1 MNVRIQRKNM
11 AYLERSLSSSVV
23 MATVLFMMARTVAPG
38 VARGDESASQG
49 TVPEYHPVLYEPDQL
64 IKTIQRK
71 NFLKAHRFELT
82 VFGGGETIDPFINH
96 WVGGVNGTYHL
107 TEVFAVEWLAAYSPF
122 ISKIAAMFS
131 DFPANSYDLDLTD
144 LTIELKET
152 ASVAPRSSKMRYYGH
167 AGVVYSPLYGKF
179 AFMSRKIVNFDIY
192 FISGCGFVR
201 TLDIAADVAEETQL
215 SETANQTHFATNFG
229 FGFRVAFNRWM
240 AIRLDG
246 REYFYIESVTA
257 GDNPAYAEELLSLKY
272 YFIVQT
278 GLSFFFP
285 TSWR

>member
-1 MNVRIQRKNM
+1 M
-11 AYLERSLSSSVV
+11 SSHSRTKIPVV
-23 MATVLFMMARTVAPG
+23 VALILVSGVDTVLAPGTVVAGEVSPEQSPVAP
-38 VARGDESASQG
+38 ARIRS
-49 TVPEYHPVLYEPDQL
+49 YEEGQL

-82 VFGGGETIDPFINH
+82 AFAGGETIDPFINH
-96 WVGGVNGTYHL
+96 WVGGLNGTYHV
-107 TEVFAVEWLAAYSPF
+107 TEVFAFEGVLAYSPF
-122 ISKIAAMFS
+122 ISNIAGSIFGT
-131 DFPANSYDLDLTD
+131 PVTNYDLDLKD
-144 LTIELKET
+144 LTLELKET
-152 ASVAPRSSKMRYYGH
+152 ASVTPRSSKMRFYGH
-167 AGVVYSPLYGKF
+167 TGVVYSPLYGKF

-192 FISGCGFVR
+192 FMSGFGFVR
-201 TLDIAADVAEETQL
+201 TMDLAADVSDDTMV
-215 SETANQTHFATNFG
+215 SDTVHQTHFATDFG

-246 REYFYIESVTA
+246 REYFYIESVTT

-285 TSWR
+285 TTWR

>member
-1 MNVRIQRKNM
+1 MNVRTQRKNM
-11 AYLERSLSSSVV
+11 SNLERTLFPVAGAALALSLGGL
-23 MATVLFMMARTVAPG
+23 ALAPG
-38 VARGDESASQG
+38 ASWG
-49 TVPEYHPVLYEPDQL
+49 ADPETQKAAPVYHPISYEPGQL

-82 VFGGGETIDPFINH
+82 AFGGGETIDPFINH
-96 WVGGVNGTYHL
+96 WVGGLNGTYHV
-107 TEVFAVEWLAAYSPF
+107 TEVFAFEGLLAYSPF
-122 ISKIAAMFS
+122 ISNIAASIFGM
-131 DFPANSYDLDLTD
+131 PITNYDLDLKD

-192 FISGCGFVR
+192 FMSGCGFVR
-201 TLDIAADVAEETQL
+201 TTDIAADVADESQQSDTVD
-215 SETANQTHFATNFG
+215 QTHFATNFG

-257 GDNPAYAEELLSLKY
+257 GDSPAYAEELLSLKY

-285 TSWR
+285 TTWR

>member
-1 MNVRIQRKNM
+1 MS
-11 AYLERSLSSSVV
+11 YLERRVARLLVASVLV
-23 MATVLFMMARTVAPG
+23 WGVCSATVPAAARAAEGTVEKLPPP
-38 VARGDESASQG
+38 RGDFYDPG
-49 TVPEYHPVLYEPDQL
+49 QL

-82 VFGGGETIDPFINH
+82 AFAGGETIDPFINH
-96 WVGGVNGTYHL
+96 WVGGLNGTYHV
-107 TEVFAVEWLAAYSPF
+107 TEVFAFEGLVAYSPF
-122 ISKIAAMFS
+122 ISNIANMFFGA
-131 DFPANSYDLDLTD
+131 DITNYELDLKD

-152 ASVAPRSSKMRYYGH
+152 ASVTPRSSKMLYYGH

-192 FISGCGFVR
+192 FTSGCGFVR
-201 TLDIAADVAEETQL
+201 TQDLAADTTTETLQ
-215 SETANQTHFATNFG
+215 SDTVFQTHFATNFG
-229 FGFRVAFNRWM
+229 GGFRVAFNRWM

-246 REYFYIESVTA
+246 REYFYVESVTT
-257 GDNPAYAEELLSLKY
+257 GENPAYAEELLSLKY

-285 TSWR
+285 TTWR